1 MIIGLTGG
9 IACGK
14 STVARL
20 LVARGAALVDADR
33 IARDVVEPGSPALVA
48 IAQTF
53 GGEMI
58 QADGRLDRPRLGA
71 LLADQPN
78 FAAAAAFYLLYVA
91 GIVYFAVLPSVAGGN
106 WMSAALAGALLGLFA
121 YATYDLTNMAT
132 LREWPIAITIVD
144 IAWGMLVTAAAA
156 VAGYLVTTSFALPAN
171 PPA

>member
-1 MIIGLTGG
+1 M
-9 IACGK
+9 
-14 STVARL
+14 
-20 LVARGAALVDADR
+20 
-33 IARDVVEPGSPALVA
+33 
-48 IAQTF
+48 
-53 GGEMI
+53 
-58 QADGRLDRPRLGA
+58 
-71 LLADQPN
+71 
-78 FAAAAAFYLLYVA
+78 A